1 MKGWTGKILRVDLS
15 NKTHK
20 TEDLDLE
27 TQRLFMGGH
36 GVATKILMDEMDPK
50 VEPLSPDNK
59 LIFSI
64 GPLTG
69 TAAPLASRYMV
80 TTKSPLTGLLGFG
93 NSGGFFGPAM
103 RNAGYDHII
112 FEGKSDTPVYLL
124 VSDEGVEIRD
134 AGHIWGKD
142 THETED
148 IIRKETEDS
157 GKLDACNST
166 ERVGPSTRGTG
177 Y

>member
-1 MKGWTGKILRVDLS
+1 MKGWLGKILRVDLS
-15 NKTHK
+15 TKTYK
-20 TEDLDLE
+20 TEDIDLN
-27 TQRLFMGGH
+27 TLKMFLGGH

-50 VEPLSPDNK
+50 VDPLSPDNK

-69 TAAPLASRYMV
+69 TAAPLGSRYMV

-112 FEGKSDTPVYLL
+112 FEGKSYKPV
-124 VSDEGVEIRD
+124 
-134 AGHIWGKD
+134 
-142 THETED
+142 
-148 IIRKETEDS
+148 
-157 GKLDACNST
+157 
-166 ERVGPSTRGTG
+166 
-177 Y
+177 